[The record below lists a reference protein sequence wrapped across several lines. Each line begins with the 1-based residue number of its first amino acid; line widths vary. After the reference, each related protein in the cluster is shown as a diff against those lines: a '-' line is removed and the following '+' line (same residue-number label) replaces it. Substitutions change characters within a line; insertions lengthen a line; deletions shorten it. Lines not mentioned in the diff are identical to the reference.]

1 MLGKSLFYFI
11 VAKPFPWCRLPL
23 SRETTMR
30 KSALT
35 KVCPS
40 CQDDGL
46 FCPACDTGRHCEA
59 IAPVCDTC
67 KDDGLACHV
76 CEGDND
82 AEASEGA

>member
-1 MLGKSLFYFI
+1 
-11 VAKPFPWCRLPL
+11 
-23 SRETTMR
+23 MR

-46 FCPACDTGRHCEA
+46 VCPACDTGRHCEA

-67 KDDGLACHV
+67 QDDGLACNV
-76 CEGDND
+76 CEGDNEAAWLAAEAQWDND